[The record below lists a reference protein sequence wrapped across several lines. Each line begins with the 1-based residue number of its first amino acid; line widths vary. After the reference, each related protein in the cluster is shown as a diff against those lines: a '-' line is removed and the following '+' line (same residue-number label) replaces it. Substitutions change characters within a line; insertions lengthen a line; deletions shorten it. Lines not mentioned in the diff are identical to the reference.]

1 MMIVRRELPEDRA
14 AICSVHTA
22 AFGKRGGQDVA
33 EGRLVDDLRNDGDV
47 IPGLSLIATVAG
59 EVVGHVV
66 CSRGRVVGRS
76 LPGLGPL
83 GVRLGFVLAE
93 SVGLLP
99 PEPSWVPYFQVRP
112 LPAWDDS
119 LRGTFRYAPAFE
131 RL

>member
-1 MMIVRRELPEDRA
+1 MHAVIA
-14 AICSVHTA
+14 AADALDEPAV
-22 AFGKRGGQDVA
+22 V
-33 EGRLVDDLRNDGDV
+33 LL
-47 IPGLSLIATVAG
+47 G
-59 EVVGHVV
+59 EP
-66 CSRGRVVGRS
+66 SYYR
-76 LPGLGPL
+76 
-83 GVRLGFVLAE
+83 RLGFVLAE